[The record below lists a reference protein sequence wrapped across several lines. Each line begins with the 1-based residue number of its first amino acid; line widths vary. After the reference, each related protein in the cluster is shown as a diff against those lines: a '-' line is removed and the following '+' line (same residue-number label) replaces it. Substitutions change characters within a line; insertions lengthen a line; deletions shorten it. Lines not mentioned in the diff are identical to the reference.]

1 MLTDIRAKSQI
12 TIPKSIVKHLGLAEG
27 DQLDI
32 YEKDGIIYMVP
43 VTVYP
48 KKYVLE
54 LQNEISMLKE
64 DIQYGKQPTFDTIDA
79 LISQLEK
86 E

>member
-43 VTVYP
+43 VTV
-48 KKYVLE
+48 
-54 LQNEISMLKE
+54 
-64 DIQYGKQPTFDTIDA
+64 
-79 LISQLEK
+79 
-86 E
+86 